1 MLALRQVCIEVHIIL
16 GVFWSLK
23 PAQVARLTL
32 TLRDA
37 FGNPLQ
43 SAPFLRGPVESR
55 VKVLA
60 YLGSTELDVDDHRDG
75 RGQRGKRVL
84 LLFKFAGTVS
94 YEQQS

>member
-1 MLALRQVCIEVHIIL
+1 MLPPLPRAAIKVCIEVHIIL

-60 YLGSTELDVDDHRDG
+60 LLDTFVTPLYITH
-75 RGQRGKRVL
+75 
-84 LLFKFAGTVS
+84 S
-94 YEQQS
+94 YKTP